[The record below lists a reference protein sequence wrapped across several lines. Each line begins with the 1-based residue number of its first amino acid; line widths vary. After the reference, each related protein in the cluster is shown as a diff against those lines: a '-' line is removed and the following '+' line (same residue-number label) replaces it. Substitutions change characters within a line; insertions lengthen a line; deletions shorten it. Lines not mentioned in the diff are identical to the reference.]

1 MSVLN
6 HSCTYADLIKF
17 REAGHKADFVALSVL
32 ISSGN
37 GFYHCMLSKLKEVNF
52 FADLFCAD
60 AKSH

>member
-1 MSVLN
+1 MKL
-6 HSCTYADLIKF
+6 
-17 REAGHKADFVALSVL
+17 ADFVALSVL

-52 FADLFCAD
+52 FADLFYAD